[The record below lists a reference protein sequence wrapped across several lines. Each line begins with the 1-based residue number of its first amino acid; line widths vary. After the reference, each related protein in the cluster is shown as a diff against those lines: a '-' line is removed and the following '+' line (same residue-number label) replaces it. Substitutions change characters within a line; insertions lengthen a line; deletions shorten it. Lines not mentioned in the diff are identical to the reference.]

1 MDQLEVGQKRVENIS
16 GNIFEIVAIGNDCVF
31 CRYIKCHESSYCREF
46 SQLKAILLETTKP
59 YQEPKP
65 VRKLKAFEHGNGTIV
80 LRYCDK
86 TNDLDYSSNYRKL
99 SDSELKELIKGVI
112 GE

>member
-1 MDQLEVGQKRVENIS
+1 MNRNEAYEAMIRGEKIRHKNWRNGVHVLCKDGKFFYVVGKT
-16 GNIFEIVAIGNDCVF
+16 
-31 CRYIKCHESSYCREF
+31 ESSVVGCM
-46 SQLKAILLETTKP
+46 SLEYGYEL

-65 VRKLKAFEHGNGTIV
+65 VRTLRAFEHGNGTIV

>member
-1 MDQLEVGQKRVENIS
+1 MNRNEAYETMIRGEKIRNKKWIVGGHAFYRDGKF
-16 GNIFEIVAIGNDCVF
+16 IFCKDGYEAGTGACMNWVDGYDI
-31 CRYIKCHESSYCREF
+31 
-46 SQLKAILLETTKP
+46 

-65 VRKLKAFEHGNGTIV
+65 VRALRAFEHGNGTIT

-99 SDSELKELIKGVI
+99 SDEELKELFSFLKD
-112 GE
+112 